1 MQFDH
6 ALAQLILEGG
16 DRDDTL
22 FFAGREVEIASFEAA
37 VRQAQQF
44 GKVEFRIFQGAP
56 GCGKTSLAHH
66 LRDSRAPELAIIQI
80 YEHDLASPNAL
91 IAAIHQGIIE
101 GDPLSKQALESAGV
115 IAALLRRGGAVE
127 KIGDAAASRML
138 KRTHVAL
145 HMDEAHV
152 LGKEQAPTL
161 RWLHTGGLKIP
172 AVFLFTGLSHT
183 ANHISGTKG
192 LSRLAD
198 NAPVHMGRMSDAE
211 CRDSTRQMVDALN
224 VTGSTDEREELIAL
238 VAEASFGWP
247 QHLHCAQQELT
258 REMQSHEGVLREVD
272 GAAIRAACAARR
284 ERYYEDRLAGGAI
297 GGRIPLVRA
306 IAATAV
312 GEDAAHVDDLTDV
325 CYREIRA
332 RGLHK
337 RSRRPIDPV
346 DFADALIEK
355 GVFAF
360 ERHGRLAIPIPS
372 MATWLGVEGAADFDS
387 GRDDSLRTRGGE

>member
-1 MQFDH
+1 MRFDH
-6 ALAQLILEGG
+6 ALAQLILEAG
-16 DRDDTL
+16 DRDDAL
-22 FFAGREVEIASFEAA
+22 FFAGREIETASFEVA
-37 VRQAQQF
+37 VRQARQF
-44 GKVEFRIFQGAP
+44 GKVEFRIFRGPP
-56 GCGKTSLAHH
+56 GCGKTSFAHH
-66 LRDSRAPELAIIQI
+66 LRDSCGPETAVIQV
-80 YEHDLASPNAL
+80 YEHDLASPGAL
-91 IAAIHQGIIE
+91 VA
-101 GDPLSKQALESAGV
+101 
-115 IAALLRRGGAVE
+115 AVE
-127 KIGDAAASRML
+127 QAVLGGTPL
-138 KRTHVAL
+138 TERTHVAL
-145 HMDEAHV
+145 HLDEAQV
-152 LGKEQAPTL
+152 LEKEQAPTL

-183 ANHISGTKG
+183 TNHISGTKG
-192 LSRLAD
+192 ISRLAD
-198 NAPVHMGRMSDAE
+198 NAPVHMGRMSDTE

-224 VTGSTDEREELIAL
+224 AVGTTEEREELIAL

-258 REMQSHEGVLREVD
+258 REMQSHGGVLREVD

-297 GGRIPLVRA
+297 GGRIPRVRA
-306 IAATAV
+306 IAAIAV

-360 ERHGRLAIPIPS
+360 ERDGRLAIPIPS
-372 MATWLGVEGAADFDS
+372 MATWLGVEEAAEVDS
-387 GRDDSLRTRGGE
+387 GRDDSLRTSGGE

>member
-6 ALAQLILEGG
+6 ALAQLIVEGG

-44 GKVEFRIFQGAP
+44 DKVEFRIFQGAP

-66 LRDSRAPELAIIQI
+66 LRDSCAPGLAVIQV
-80 YEHDLASPNAL
+80 YEHDLASPDAL
-91 IAAIHQGIIE
+91 VAAIYRGIIE
-101 GDPLSKQALESAGV
+101 GDPRSQQVLEGAGV
-115 IAALLRRGGAVE
+115 IGALLRRGSAVD
-127 KIGDAAASRML
+127 KIGDAAANRML
-138 KRTHVAL
+138 KQTHVAL
-145 HMDEAHV
+145 HMDEAQV
-152 LGKEQAPTL
+152 LEKEQAPTL

-183 ANHISGTKG
+183 ASHISGTKG

-198 NAPVHMGRMSDAE
+198 NAPVNMGRMSDAE

-224 VTGSTDEREELIAL
+224 AVGSTAEREELIAL

-258 REMQSHEGVLREVD
+258 RELESNQGLLREVD
-272 GAAIRAACAARR
+272 GATIRSACAARR
-284 ERYYEDRLAGGAI
+284 ARYYEDRLAGGAL
-297 GGRIPLVRA
+297 GGRVPLVKA
-306 IAATAV
+306 VAATAV
-312 GEDAAHVDDLTDV
+312 VEDVGHIDDLTDV
-325 CYREIRA
+325 CHREIKA

-337 RSRRPIDPV
+337 RPRRPIDPV
-346 DFADALIEK
+346 EFADALIEK

-360 ERHGRLAIPIPS
+360 ERDGRLAIPIPS
-372 MATWLGVEGAADFDS
+372 MATWLGVHAPSTTEPD
-387 GRDDSLRTRGGE
+387 